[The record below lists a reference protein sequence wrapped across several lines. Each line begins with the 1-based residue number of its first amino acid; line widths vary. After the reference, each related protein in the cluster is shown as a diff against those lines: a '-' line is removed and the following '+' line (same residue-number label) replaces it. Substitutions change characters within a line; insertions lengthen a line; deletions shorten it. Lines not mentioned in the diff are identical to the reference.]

1 MNEQVKASAKLAR
14 EFLQMITEG
23 IGKLEGGAS
32 EFARTGAS
40 HLARQLPA
48 KWKSGGGG
56 GSTRTIALLVAAG
69 VVASTAALI
78 YSRTRGGKEAA
89 RRRRRR

>member
-23 IGKLEGGAS
+23 IGKLEGGAG
-32 EFARTGAS
+32 ELARSGAS

-48 KWKSGGGG
+48 KWKGGGG
-56 GSTRTIALLVAAG
+56 GSTRTIAMLVAAG

-89 RRRRRR
+89 RRRRRK